1 MGKWLK
7 SFSQSGIILFVF
19 LGIIGT
25 IALIAS
31 AVFTII
37 GTGTLTV
44 QREPL
49 VWLGVSIALYSLA
62 LGCLSIYLSNKK
74 TIAAPGGE
82 TMTSDDAIN
91 VDSILGNLVKK
102 YEDQLVKVYLDKK
115 GEIPVLIS
123 KELDVE
129 NLSLVFTLKKTAN
142 LVKGTE
148 KLTRLTKWLFGV
160 TVLLFI
166 AAIIQIVASYQ
177 LSNVISALSQ

>member
-1 MGKWLK
+1 MNRWLK
-7 SFSQSGIILFVF
+7 SFSQVGLRLFVV

-25 IALIAS
+25 ISLIAS
-31 AVFTII
+31 LIFSIT

-62 LGCLSIYLSNKK
+62 LGCLSIYLSFKK
-74 TIAAPGGE
+74 TITALGSEIMACNA
-82 TMTSDDAIN
+82 TKNI
-91 VDSILGNLVKK
+91 DSIVENLVKE
-102 YEDQLVKVYLDKK
+102 YEEQIIKLYREKDGV
-115 GEIPVLIS
+115 IPVLIG
-123 KELDVE
+123 KDLDVE